1 MNLNVIITV
10 IIYYGLLYWNVPYE
24 LSDKFVNLF
33 NRVAPGASRKKI
45 RCYCL
50 NKDARADLTIW
61 QKLFICLSMPGVGL
75 GKLVNKLIRKIKEP
89 FSLILAPVLVSLILQ
104 GFIYIH
110 DKIDIICKEVILAGI
125 SSIFSDWKNILYVL
139 LFILIYIIASAFYFA
154 VLFGLFEITTL
165 PVLGWNEEDSGGS
178 SDGSRFE
185 KMLSD
190 CFDALKSFRES
201 IRMPHCCSENDK
213 IVIKKYL
220 ISIIPFFAIMYIYV
234 DSTNTALSVGGS
246 LLELL
251 AATGIPSIVLSFI
264 ISVIVGYLNR
274 GIYHR
279 MPQKVRN
286 AVGSVIDKVSESAV
300 NTIVEICKDSGS
312 VPPPPPPSSDGH
324 THFFNN
330 SR

>member
-1 MNLNVIITV
+1 
-10 IIYYGLLYWNVPYE
+10 
-24 LSDKFVNLF
+24 
-33 NRVAPGASRKKI
+33 
-45 RCYCL
+45 
-50 NKDARADLTIW
+50 
-61 QKLFICLSMPGVGL
+61 
-75 GKLVNKLIRKIKEP
+75 
-89 FSLILAPVLVSLILQ
+89 
-104 GFIYIH
+104 
-110 DKIDIICKEVILAGI
+110 
-125 SSIFSDWKNILYVL
+125 
-139 LFILIYIIASAFYFA
+139 
-154 VLFGLFEITTL
+154 
-165 PVLGWNEEDSGGS
+165 
-178 SDGSRFE
+178 
-185 KMLSD
+185 
-190 CFDALKSFRES
+190 
-201 IRMPHCCSENDK
+201 MPHCCSENDK

-279 MPQKVRN
+279 MPPGVQN